1 MFKNYFKI
9 AFRNLIK
16 SPGYSFINIFGLA
29 LGITAFVLIL
39 LFITDELSYDKYHEN
54 SDQIY
59 RVSREWKDM
68 DGKTSLHLGHVAPP
82 FAELIIEEY
91 PNDVLHSV
99 RFFDSAP
106 LISYG
111 DKHLI
116 QDRFFFADPDVFE
129 VFSWKRIDGDLST
142 ALESPDGIV
151 LTESMAKVYFGDE
164 DPLGKTL
171 DFSYRGFEFVY
182 QVKGVIEDVPDNSHF
197 RFDFLASMDNVT
209 GFYGGYEQMMQN
221 FGSNNF
227 STYLLLSEN
236 TDPDVLE
243 ANLASVINN
252 AFPVEMFPPDMFD
265 EGVLAS
271 DFMKLHLMPVTDIH
285 LHSHLD
291 SEIEPNGNIEY
302 VYIYIAVA
310 AFILLIACIN
320 FMNLSTARSARRAN
334 EVGLRKVMG
343 AHRTSLIK
351 QFMGESFLL
360 ASLALILGIVF
371 VEVLLPY
378 FNNFVDKELAINYLT
393 DFRWTLSLLGVVAF
407 IGLLAGSYPA
417 LFLSSFQ
424 PATVLK
430 GSFKTRGIHEW
441 FRSGLVVIQ
450 FTISITLIAS
460 MGVVYGQLEYVQSKE
475 LGFDKNNVAVVSV
488 SPEIES
494 NYINIRN
501 RLLQQPG
508 VIDVSMQ
515 SRVPSNR
522 LLDSQ
527 GGQAEINGELV
538 DISFRIADIH
548 VSHNF
553 TELFGLEVV
562 AGRKFDINLASD
574 STEAFILNE
583 SATSRLG
590 YTSPADA
597 IGKQFNYGGRE
608 GFITGVVKDFHFE
621 SLHQNIAPIV
631 FVVSNGRNN
640 SIAVKFRDSYRDQ
653 TIAFIKDQW
662 ATYLPNFPFDYS
674 LVEDSF
680 YEQYEGERI
689 LGQVFAYFAILAI
702 IIAALGLFGLAS
714 FTIQQKVKEIG
725 IRKVLGASV
734 SQIVILLSTNFAKL
748 VLIAFLVASP
758 IAYFSMEQWL
768 QNFAYYQ
775 PISVWIFLIG
785 GGIALSIAL
794 LTVSYQAIKSALLN
808 PAYTLNNE

>member
-39 LFITDELSYDKYHEN
+39 LFISDELSYDKYHEN
-54 SDQIY
+54 SDRIY

-68 DGKTSLHLGHVAPP
+68 DGKTSLHLGHIAPP
-82 FAELIIEEY
+82 FAELIREEY

-142 ALESPDGIV
+142 ALEAPDGLV

-164 DPLGKTL
+164 DPLGKAL
-171 DFSYRGFEFVY
+171 DFSFRGFEYVY
-182 QVKGVIEDVPDNSHF
+182 QVKGVIEDIPDNSHF

-236 TDPDVLE
+236 TDPNVLE

-360 ASLALILGIVF
+360 ASLALILGIIF
-371 VEVLLPY
+371 VETLLPY
-378 FNNFVDKELAINYLT
+378 FNNFVGKELAINYLT

-407 IGLLAGSYPA
+407 IGLIAGSYPA

-430 GSFKTRGIHEW
+430 GSFKTGGIHEW

-460 MGVVYGQLEYVQSKE
+460 MGIVYGQLEYVQSKE

-515 SRVPSNR
+515 SRVPSGR

-527 GGQAEINGELV
+527 GGQAEINGELA

-553 TELFGLEVV
+553 TELFGLEMV
-562 AGRKFDINLASD
+562 AGRNFDINLASD

-583 SATSRLG
+583 SAISRLG

-621 SLHQNIAPIV
+621 SLHQSIAPIV

-640 SIAVKFRDSYRDQ
+640 SIAVKFKDSYRDQ

-662 ATYLPNFPFDYS
+662 AAYLPNFPFDYS

-734 SQIVILLSTNFAKL
+734 SQIVFLLSTNFAKL

-768 QNFAYYQ
+768 QGFAYYQ
-775 PISVWIFLIG
+775 PISAWIFLFG
-785 GGIALSIAL
+785 GGIALAIAL

-808 PAYTLNNE
+808 PAYTLNNK